1 MSTLVEITVRI
12 SAKSSMLNINAGWLN
27 AQVSKA
33 IKELAEEVKN
43 NTLIEMTLPLIEYT
57 RREGSNITLVSDYVA
72 GDENYRPEHKL
83 PLPSGDM

>member
-1 MSTLVEITVRI
+1 MSVLVEITVRI
-12 SAKSSMLNINAGWLN
+12 SAKSSMLNINAVWLN

-72 GDENYRPEHKL
+72 DDENYRPEHAL
-83 PLPSGDM
+83 SN